1 MFKKMKPLPKAITIA
16 VLVAAP
22 IWAYVQFAP
31 KSEPKATPVVVEAPT
46 PVPAESEAVK
56 RAAALADTPVTAAPI
71 EAAPQEQP
79 KGNVSSGQAGLD
91 ALMKAGK
98 K

>member
-1 MFKKMKPLPKAITIA
+1 MFSKMKPLPKALIIGVLIA
-16 VLVAAP
+16 VP
-22 IWAYVQFAP
+22 IWAYVQFVP
-31 KSEPKATPVVVEAPT
+31 KSEPKPVPVVEAPT

-56 RAAALADTPVTAAPI
+56 RAAALADTPVTPAAPV
-71 EAAPQEQP
+71 APAEQTP

>member
-1 MFKKMKPLPKAITIA
+1 MFSKMKPLPKALIIGVLIA
-16 VLVAAP
+16 VP

-31 KSEPKATPVVVEAPT
+31 KSESKPAVVVEAPT

-56 RAAALADTPVTAAPI
+56 RAAALVEAPAPQPTPQPAPAAPI
-71 EAAPQEQP
+71 
-79 KGNVSSGQAGLD
+79 GNVSSGQAGLD